1 MKILE
6 RIFDKLDKVENE
18 IIQTRLIQT
27 KIQHDLCRN
36 TNDIERH
43 IKRTD
48 LLEEVICKHREDAAK
63 HVSPLT
69 LKSFSITTVKISA
82 ALTGIGALFL
92 TIYKIWSI
100 ING

>member
-6 RIFDKLDKVENE
+6 RIFDKLDKVEYE
-18 IIQTRLIQT
+18 IVQTRLLQT
-27 KIQHDLCRN
+27 KIQQDLYRN

-48 LLEEVICKHREDAAK
+48 LLEEMINKHREDAKK

-69 LKSFSITTVKISA
+69 LKSFSMTIVKVA
-82 ALTGIGALFL
+82 AGLTGIGALIL
-92 TIYKIWSI
+92 TLYKLWSI
-100 ING
+100 FNG